1 MIGPEA
7 KPDLAWMRERRL
19 LVLTGKGGVGKTVL
33 AAGLGAA
40 LADSGL
46 RVLLAEVRSP
56 RRIPPLFGVTE
67 SGDGPQALADGLE
80 WINFT
85 PGAALEVYGMQLL
98 KLRTVY
104 RAVFEQQAV
113 RRFLR
118 VIPSLAEIL
127 MLGHLRDLVERDAAD
142 VVVLDAPST
151 GPGALMLEAPQ
162 ALIETAPPGPLR
174 DGAVWIRELLA
185 DERSCAVN
193 LVVLAEELPVSEAI
207 DLYHRLRDQVSVPLG
222 VTLAN
227 RILPDPFAHVP
238 AEVLDEIAGLPQAAH
253 LAAARRSYAKRLG
266 LQAGYLDRLAAGVPL
281 PLLRLPEVTDQPAG
295 AATVQALQRAFA
307 HRLGGD
313 R

>member
-1 MIGPEA
+1 MTGPEA

-19 LVLTGKGGVGKTVL
+19 LMLTGKGGVGKTVL
-33 AAGLGAA
+33 AAALGAA
-40 LADSGL
+40 LADTGL

-56 RRIPPLFGVTE
+56 RRIPALFGITPT
-67 SGDGPQALADGLE
+67 GNGPQALTAGID

-85 PGAALEVYGMQLL
+85 PEAALEAYGMQLL

-113 RRFLR
+113 RRFMR

-162 ALIETAPPGPLR
+162 AVIETAPPGPLR

-207 DLYHRLRDQVSVPLG
+207 DLYHRLRDKVSVPLG

-227 RILPDPFAHVP
+227 RILPDPFAAVSP
-238 AEVLDEIAGLPQAAH
+238 RALSEIVDLPQAAH
-253 LAAARRSYAKRLG
+253 LKATHRSYTKRLA

-281 PLLRLPEVTDQPAG
+281 PVVRLPEVIDQPTG
-295 AATVQALQRAFA
+295 AATVQTLGQAFA
-307 HRLGGD
+307 ARLGGA

>member
-1 MIGPEA
+1 MTSPEA
-7 KPDLAWMRERRL
+7 KPDLAWMRKRRL

-40 LADSGL
+40 LAGCGL

-56 RRIPPLFGVTE
+56 RRIPPLFGVAA
-67 SGDGPQALADGLE
+67 SGNGPQVLADGLD

-85 PGAALEVYGMQLL
+85 PEAALEVYGMQLL

-162 ALIETAPPGPLR
+162 AVIETAPPGPLR

-185 DERSCAVN
+185 DERACAVN

-227 RILPDPFAHVP
+227 RIFPDPFAQVP
-238 AEVLDEIAGLPQAAH
+238 AEALEEVTGLPQAAH

-281 PLLRLPEVTDQPAG
+281 PVVRLPEVTDQPAG
-295 AATVQALQRAFA
+295 VATVQALQRSFA
-307 HRLGGD
+307 AGLGD
-313 R
+313 AP